1 MDSPLL
7 LSAYYRKFESKYFD
21 DFVVESFNQ
30 MNNVTY
36 FIDRNTV
43 FMQNGR
49 VHTEAESKVI
59 DQKLEDILI
68 KYDLPYKHV
77 KNTEAVDI
85 ITKEIL
91 EIVEKQKG
99 Q

>member
-1 MDSPLL
+1 METPGQGLGCYCGFS
-7 LSAYYRKFESKYFD
+7 
-21 DFVVESFNQ
+21 FVIIYKQ

-36 FIDRNTV
+36 FVDRNTV

-49 VHTEAESKVI
+49 VHTEEESKMI
-59 DQKLEDILI
+59 DKKLEDILI

-91 EIVEKQKG
+91 EMVKNQKEYQPISIEK
-99 Q
+99 

>member
-1 MDSPLL
+1 
-7 LSAYYRKFESKYFD
+7 
-21 DFVVESFNQ
+21 
-30 MNNVTY
+30 
-36 FIDRNTV
+36 
-43 FMQNGR
+43 MQNGR